1 MLHLVF
7 SIIWHQ
13 NLGANFILLSLIAT
27 TLDNTSDKIVNTTET
42 STTISLL
49 SLDKSSQGLRRIY
62 KRPELPITAVLGSA
76 FLIYGVLYH
85 AASFAVLGAVFSYDR
100 SSSETVILMN
110 IRDISY
116 IVFTIVGAIIV
127 PRWSARNIIVACLS
141 LMAICAVAVSFQTN
155 NFALAEVLF
164 FLTGG
169 SFALVRLAA
178 YWLISLESKKK
189 GQHARR
195 VMHLEGMYLFG
206 VSLSYILFLPY
217 IQDIDSS
224 WTQAYWIVL
233 PFIAIT
239 IGFQFLHYHYPLR
252 SVPESW
258 KNEFRHAR
266 KSLNGLLI
274 NSILLLSIFCV
285 FIASIIYVHFEEWA
299 NVFVVKLVDL
309 KNRQFY
315 DLGALAIIFLVMAI
329 SRLLIGMLLQRIGR
343 FMTFVFCIIGL
354 MSLVLWNGDILSNHI
369 IYPASVIDDISPYS
383 LLLLATAFFL
393 APILPLI
400 YAVVITQASER
411 QQPLVIGLLL
421 GVTMLGK
428 LLFTSISNKSY
439 DYFVD
444 YTAFYLILIPLALLL
459 VLFFLAY
466 SDLSKDSRLFHR
478 RTKKPK
484 KMRRTIKRRFE
495 SKNENKEKKQ
505 NQGLDE
511 DLEWIAEN

>member
-1 MLHLVF
+1 LKKISDTTNH
-7 SIIWHQ
+7 IE
-13 NLGANFILLSLIAT
+13 GLIKT
-27 TLDNTSDKIVNTTET
+27 TLP
-42 STTISLL
+42 
-49 SLDKSSQGLRRIY
+49 SSKGDQGSKRIY
-62 KRPELPITAVLGSA
+62 KRPELPITVVLGSA

-85 AASFAVLGAVFSYDR
+85 AAAFAVLGAVFSYDR
-100 SSSETVILMN
+100 SSSETTILMN

-141 LMAICAVAVSFQTN
+141 LMAICATAVSFQTR
-155 NFALAEVLF
+155 NFALAEFLF

-195 VMHLEGMYLFG
+195 VMHLEGMYLLG
-206 VSLSYILFLPY
+206 VALSYILFLPY

-224 WTQAYWIVL
+224 WTHAYWILL
-233 PFIAIT
+233 PFLAIA
-239 IGFQFLHYHYPLR
+239 IGFQFLHYHYPPR
-252 SVPESW
+252 AIPESW

-274 NSILLLSIFCV
+274 NSILILSIFCV
-285 FIASIIYVHFEEWA
+285 FIASIIYVHFEEWST
-299 NVFVVKLVDL
+299 VFAVKLIDL
-309 KNRQFY
+309 RNRQFY
-315 DLGALAIIFLVMAI
+315 DLGVLAAIFLVMAI
-329 SRLLIGMLLQRIGR
+329 SRLFIGMLLQRVGR
-343 FMTFVFCIIGL
+343 FITFVFCVLGL
-354 MSLVLWNGDILSNHI
+354 MALVLWNGDVFSNQT
-369 IYPASVIDDISPYS
+369 IYAASVFSEISPYS
-383 LLLLATAFFL
+383 LLLPATAFFL

-421 GVTMLGK
+421 GVTMLAK
-428 LLFTSISNKSY
+428 LLFTSLSSKSY

-466 SDLSKDSRLFHR
+466 SDLSRDSRLFNR
-478 RTKKPK
+478 KKSTSETTKKT
-484 KMRRTIKRRFE
+484 RRTITRRFNSRNRE
-495 SKNENKEKKQ
+495 KGENE
-505 NQGLDE
+505 GLDE
-511 DLEWIAEN
+511 DLEWIAENEA

>member
-1 MLHLVF
+1 MENNLDTKPNKIEK
-7 SIIWHQ
+7 SI
-13 NLGANFILLSLIAT
+13 
-27 TLDNTSDKIVNTTET
+27 KIDLNTTK
-42 STTISLL
+42 IG
-49 SLDKSSQGLRRIY
+49 QGSKRIY

-85 AASFAVLGAVFSYDR
+85 AAAFAVLGAVFSYDR
-100 SSSETVILMN
+100 SSSETTILMN

-116 IVFTIVGAIIV
+116 IIFTIVGAIIV

-141 LMAICAVAVSFQTN
+141 LMAVCAIAVSFQTH
-155 NFALAEVLF
+155 NFALAEFLF

-178 YWLISLESKKK
+178 YWLVSLESKHK

-195 VMHLEGMYLFG
+195 IMHLEGMYLLG
-206 VSLSYILFLPY
+206 IALSYLLFLPY
-217 IQDIDSS
+217 INDIDSS
-224 WTQAYWIVL
+224 WTQAYWILL
-233 PFIAIT
+233 PFLAIV

-258 KNEFRHAR
+258 KNEFRHAS
-266 KSLNGLLI
+266 KSLNGLLV
-274 NSILLLSIFCV
+274 NSILLLSLFCV

-299 NVFVVKLVDL
+299 NVFAAKLIDL
-309 KNRQFY
+309 NNRQFY
-315 DLGALAIIFLVMAI
+315 DLGALGIIFLVMAI
-329 SRLLIGMLLQRIGR
+329 SRLFIGVILQRAGR
-343 FMTFVFCIIGL
+343 FMIFVFCVLGL
-354 MSLVLWNGDILSNHI
+354 MSLVLWNGDILGSQT
-369 IYPASVIDDISPYS
+369 IYPAAVFDDISPYS
-383 LLLLATAFFL
+383 LLLPAIAFVL

-421 GVTMLGK
+421 GMTMIGK
-428 LLFTSISNKSY
+428 LLFTSLSIKSY

-466 SDLSKDSRLFHR
+466 SDLSRDSRLFNR
-478 RTKKPK
+478 KNKKTKKPK
-484 KMRRTIKRRFE
+484 KTRRTIIRRFN
-495 SKNENKEKKQ
+495 SRDKVKKQ

-511 DLEWIAEN
+511 DLVWIDEN

>member
-1 MLHLVF
+1 MENNLDIQTNKIED
-7 SIIWHQ
+7 SIKID
-13 NLGANFILLSLIAT
+13 L
-27 TLDNTSDKIVNTTET
+27 NTS
-42 STTISLL
+42 
-49 SLDKSSQGLRRIY
+49 KSGQGSKRIY

-76 FLIYGVLYH
+76 FLIYGILYH
-85 AASFAVLGAVFSYDR
+85 AAAFAVLGAVFSYDR
-100 SSSETVILMN
+100 SSSETTILMN

-141 LMAICAVAVSFQTN
+141 LMAICAIAVSFQTH
-155 NFALAEVLF
+155 NFALAEFLF

-178 YWLISLESKKK
+178 YWLLSLESKKK

-195 VMHLEGMYLFG
+195 IMHLEGMYLLG
-206 VSLSYILFLPY
+206 VALSYILFLPY

-224 WTQAYWIVL
+224 WTQAYWILL
-233 PFIAIT
+233 PFLAIA

-252 SVPESW
+252 SIPESW

-299 NVFVVKLVDL
+299 NVFAVKLIDL

-329 SRLLIGMLLQRIGR
+329 SRLLIGTLLQRAGR
-343 FMTFVFCIIGL
+343 FMIFVFCVVGF
-354 MSLVLWNGDILSNHI
+354 MCLVLWNGDIFSSQT
-369 IYPASVIDDISPYS
+369 IYPASVFNDISPYS
-383 LLLLATAFFL
+383 LLLPATAFFL

-428 LLFTSISNKSY
+428 LLFTSLSAKSY
-439 DYFVD
+439 KYFVD

-466 SDLSKDSRLFHR
+466 SDLSRDSRLFHR
-478 RTKKPK
+478 KKRKSNKSK
-484 KMRRTIKRRFE
+484 KTRRTIKRRFKAIKKE
-495 SKNENKEKKQ
+495 EKKNE
-505 NQGLDE
+505 GLDE
-511 DLEWIAEN
+511 DLEWIDEEENEDI

>member
-1 MLHLVF
+1 MNNKTDSTLQNDIKD
-7 SIIWHQ
+7 SIQI
-13 NLGANFILLSLIAT
+13 
-27 TLDNTSDKIVNTTET
+27 TLPDSNSKTG
-42 STTISLL
+42 
-49 SLDKSSQGLRRIY
+49 QGSKRIY

-85 AASFAVLGAVFSYDR
+85 AAAFAVLGAVFSYD
-100 SSSETVILMN
+100 STETSVLMN
-110 IRDISY
+110 IRDVSY

-127 PRWSARNIIVACLS
+127 PRWSARNIIVVCLS
-141 LMAICAVAVSFQTN
+141 LMAVCAIAVSFQSH
-155 NFALAEVLF
+155 NFALAEFLF

-178 YWLISLESKKK
+178 YWLVSLESKHK

-195 VMHLEGMYLFG
+195 IMHLEGMYFLG
-206 VSLSYILFLPY
+206 VALSYALFLPY
-217 IQDIDSS
+217 INIDSS

-233 PFIAIT
+233 PFLAIT
-239 IGFQFLHYHYPLR
+239 ICFQFMHYHYPLR

-299 NVFVVKLVDL
+299 NVFAVKLIDL

-315 DLGALAIIFLVMAI
+315 DLGVLAALFLVMAI
-329 SRLLIGMLLQRIGR
+329 SRLFIGILLQRTGR
-343 FMTFVFCIIGL
+343 FMIFVFCITGL
-354 MSLVLWNGDILSNHI
+354 MFLVLWNGDILGSQI
-369 IYPASVIDDISPYS
+369 IYAASDFDDISPYS
-383 LLLLATAFFL
+383 LLLPATAFFI

-421 GVTMLGK
+421 GVTMLAR
-428 LLFTSISNKSY
+428 LLFTSLSNKSY
-439 DYFVD
+439 NYFVD

-466 SDLSKDSRLFHR
+466 SDLSSDSRLFHR
-478 RTKKPK
+478 KRIKSKKNQKTK
-484 KMRRTIKRRFE
+484 RIIKRRFQM
-495 SKNENKEKKQ
+495 SKREEELSKGLEK
-505 NQGLDE
+505 
-511 DLEWIAEN
+511 DLEWTTEKEV